1 MLGKMTNFFQKFFN
15 KGKEPG
21 KLTRE
26 QKQRIWERSW
36 REIKKLNK
44 KKIMTNEQ
52 TELLKSKV
60 ATILGTD
67 IPRMEK
73 VGEIVKSVQEVLD
86 GETIIVQDKAEEEE
100 EKEEEET
107 EETEE

>member
-1 MLGKMTNFFQKFFN
+1 MINFFQKFFN
-15 KGKEPG
+15 KEEESG

-36 REIKKLNK
+36 REIKKHNK

-60 ATILGTD
+60 ASVLGTD

-73 VGEIVKSVQEVLD
+73 VEEIVKSVQEVLD
-86 GETIIVQDKAEEEE
+86 GETIIVQDEEEKEEEEE

-107 EETEE
+107 EEE